1 MPYFSNTWLIVV
13 IAACAFLV
21 IAKLLKVEKVATAL
35 GLAAIVLWLVLYF
48 TGYDKTLYHIIFEA
62 PPVEPGNPENLKYR

>member
-1 MPYFSNTWLIVV
+1 MPYFSNTWIIVF
-13 IAACAFLV
+13 IAVCAFLI
-21 IAKLLKVEKVATAL
+21 IAKLLKVEKIATVL
-35 GLAAIVLWLVLYF
+35 GLGVVVLWLVLHF